1 MAIIEPTS
9 FSMRRLFYRVTMRFS
24 TIRVMLLPLIAIVMF
39 VCMFKQIFS
48 SETRNEEEHSGF
60 HSISASR
67 ISKAEKVKEAFDEWH
82 GCMVAKFET
91 ERKDLKKL
99 WISFE
104 NMTRD
109 CTAASEVSK
118 IVLSPFEN
126 RDETKYYVLGEN
138 ASDPSV
144 VVSLG
149 IGADVTAELQLK
161 DKLAK
166 GSEFFGADPV
176 ISPNAELFGKVG
188 IFFPLAVSKK
198 TGLVQSG
205 IREDDGSYRAMNA
218 VSIDVITF
226 LKEMVNRT
234 VIDHMILDN
243 EGPEYDIVP
252 MIAVNK
258 IFEDNGILVC
268 HMNIEFHAPGPK
280 ERHQLFEEVIA
291 GVLSA
296 KRFAPLYNLYWG
308 HQRSFFINYDH
319 PYCIEKYLAQ
329 FF

>member
-1 MAIIEPTS
+1 
-9 FSMRRLFYRVTMRFS
+9 MRFS
-24 TIRVMLLPLIAIVMF
+24 TIRVMLLPLIGVVML
-39 VCMFKQIFS
+39 VCMFNQIFS
-48 SETRNEEEHSGF
+48 SEDPSEGAHFISTRRSG
-60 HSISASR
+60 
-67 ISKAEKVKEAFDEWH
+67 KADKVMKAFDEWH

-91 ERKDLKKL
+91 ERKNLEKL
-99 WISFE
+99 WRNFE

-109 CTAASEVSK
+109 CTAASDVSK

-126 RDETKYYVLGEN
+126 RDETKYYVFSKN
-138 ASDPSV
+138 ATEPSV

-161 DKLAK
+161 EKLGK

-176 ISPNAELFGKVG
+176 VTPNDELFSKVG
-188 IFFPLAVSKK
+188 TFFPLAVSKK

-218 VSIDVITF
+218 VSLDIITF

-252 MIAVNK
+252 MIAVNNV
-258 IFEDNGILVC
+258 FEDNGILVC
-268 HMNIEFHAPGPK
+268 HMNIE
-280 ERHQLFEEVIA
+280 VI
-291 GVLSA
+291 
-296 KRFAPLYNLYWG
+296 
-308 HQRSFFINYDH
+308 
-319 PYCIEKYLAQ
+319 
-329 FF
+329 

>member
-1 MAIIEPTS
+1 
-9 FSMRRLFYRVTMRFS
+9 
-24 TIRVMLLPLIAIVMF
+24 MLL
-39 VCMFKQIFS
+39 Q
-48 SETRNEEEHSGF
+48 
-60 HSISASR
+60 ISAEN
-67 ISKAEKVKEAFDEWH
+67 ISKADKVKNAFAEWH
-82 GCMVAKFET
+82 GCMVAKFEA
-91 ERKDLKKL
+91 ERKDLMKL

-126 RDETKYYVLGEN
+126 KDEIKYYVFGKN

-149 IGADVTAELQLK
+149 IGADVTAELKLK

-176 ISPNAELFGKVG
+176 VSPNDKLFGKVG
-188 IFFPLAVSKK
+188 VFFPLAVSKK
-198 TGLVQSG
+198 TGLVQSR
-205 IREDDGSYRAMNA
+205 IREDDGSYRTMNT
-218 VSIDVITF
+218 VSIDILTF

-243 EGPEYDIVP
+243 EGPEYDFVP
-252 MIAVNK
+252 MIAVDK
-258 IFEDNGILVC
+258 IFEDNGIVIC
-268 HMNIEFHAPGPK
+268 HMNIEFHQPGPK
-280 ERHQLFEEVIA
+280 ERHQQFEEVIA

-296 KRFAPLYNLYWG
+296 KRFAPLYNAYRG

-319 PYCIEKYLAQ
+319 PYCIEKYLTQ

>member
-1 MAIIEPTS
+1 MG
-9 FSMRRLFYRVTMRFS
+9 FS
-24 TIRVMLLPLIAIVMF
+24 TIRVVLLPLIAIVVLICIYKQMF
-39 VCMFKQIFS
+39 FS
-48 SETRNEEEHSGF
+48 EGPKEGIQSEF
-60 HSISASR
+60 HSISADK
-67 ISKAEKVKEAFDEWH
+67 ISKVDKVRNAFAEWH

-126 RDETKYYVLGEN
+126 KDEIKYYVFGKN

-149 IGADVTAELQLK
+149 IGADVTAELKLR

-176 ISPNAELFGKVG
+176 VSPNDELFGKVG

-205 IREDDGSYRAMNA
+205 IREDDGSYRTMNT
-218 VSIDVITF
+218 VSIDIVTF

-234 VIDHMILDN
+234 IIDHMILDN

-252 MIAVNK
+252 MIAVDK
-258 IFEDNGILVC
+258 TFDDNGILIC

-296 KRFAPLYNLYWG
+296 KRFAPLYNAYRG
-308 HQRSFFINYDH
+308 HQRSFFINYHH
-319 PYCIEKYLAQ
+319 PYCIEKYLTQ